1 MKKSLLFLIA
11 ILSGFI
17 GNAQISLTSANHAP
31 LVGDSTIIVAYN
43 PFGPTVTIPQNTG
56 ANQTWNF
63 YNIGL
68 DSTNTYV
75 HKIEAPGTNAPSG
88 TTSSENSQSG
98 VKRHFK
104 NSSNQLDIRG
114 IVTSIGININFN
126 GDLLYRTWPM
136 AYGATF
142 TDSEAGTYTNTTP
155 YLPPSGSSNTFTKS
169 VASGYGTLIA
179 PNAVTFNNV
188 LQVLDSTIILISE
201 SVYDPFTMI
210 PYQVD
215 LNLYYYSMSYYVSGL
230 KYPVIAFAKSI
241 FEYTSVNLQTGQIEV
256 FNVDSTGILEYNKN
270 PYSAPTGVFLT
281 ANENELKMF
290 PNPASNVLNIL
301 SNENATIEI
310 YSMDGRLI
318 DSQSIQGN
326 LIINVSE
333 YANGMYVVRS
343 VDANGNVSQQKF
355 VKQ

>member
-1 MKKSLLFLIA
+1 MKKSLLFLSA

-31 LVGDSTIIVAYN
+31 LVGDSTIIVSYN
-43 PFGPTVTIPQNTG
+43 PFGPTVTIPQNIG

-88 TTSSENSQSG
+88 TTSSEYSQSG

-114 IVTSIGININFN
+114 VVTSLGIDFNFN

-136 AYGATF
+136 AYGATI

-155 YLPPSGSSNTFTKS
+155 YLPPSGTSNTFTKS

-188 LQVLDSTIILISE
+188 LQVLDSTIISITE
-201 SVYDPFTMI
+201 SVFDQSMV
-210 PYQVD
+210 PY
-215 LNLYYYSMSYYVSGL
+215 LIEFNLYYYSMSYYISGL
-230 KYPVIAFAKSI
+230 KYPVIAFSKYI
-241 FEYTSVNLQTGQIEV
+241 VEYTSVNLQSNQIEV
-256 FNVDSTGILEYNKN
+256 FSVDSTGVLEYNKN

-281 ANENELKMF
+281 ANEKELKIF
-290 PNPASNVLNIL
+290 PNPASNILNIL
-301 SNENATIEI
+301 SNENTTIEI
-310 YSMDGRLI
+310 YSMEGRLI
-318 DSQSIQGN
+318 ESQSVQGN
-326 LIINVSE
+326 FTLNVADYKSGI
-333 YANGMYVVRS
+333 YFVRS
-343 VDANGNVSQQKF
+343 VDANGNISQQKF
-355 VKQ
+355 VKH